1 MQSEKNIWSTSYK
14 ANRQYVCVFF
24 VTALHFKICLIQTI
38 LTGALEVWEHH
49 LSVNELDQSA
59 PFLN

>member
-1 MQSEKNIWSTSYK
+1 MF
-14 ANRQYVCVFF
+14 VGFF

>member
-1 MQSEKNIWSTSYK
+1 MF
-14 ANRQYVCVFF
+14 VFFF

-38 LTGALEVWEHH
+38 LTVALEVWEHH